1 MPDELVGI
9 LHVEGDEVRH
19 HDSLILG
26 VISHPH
32 WLDFDGEL
40 DLKHCVELCPV
51 LKIEPRE
58 ARAPELARYLSVRV
72 EDPFGGSRDEG
83 RGDLLARVGP

>member
-19 HDSLILG
+19 HNSLILG

-40 DLKHCVELCPV
+40 DLEHCIELCSVPE
-51 LKIEPRE
+51 IEPRK
-58 ARAPELARYLSVRV
+58 ARTPELTRYLSMRI
-72 EDPFGGSRDEG
+72 EDPFGGPRDEG
-83 RGDLLARVGP
+83 RGYLLARVGP